1 MLLLKAFHTG
11 ISYAKHR
18 KHTWI
23 SAISGILAP
32 INAQGTELFTF
43 RAQTIT
49 CRNGEK
55 GKVARCDQKEHEFSD
70 IPGVFLSPNYIT
82 ENING
87 DVCVSDLF
95 RRALTVTDKFNE
107 VRFSYGEKKE
117 AWFSSNAVVTD
128 IRGHIVVCDGYENTV
143 YLLDSD
149 GQFLRIFPQA
159 KDRFVVPEVYTL
171 ISRTTYSLE
180 TSKMILLSYTSI

>member
-1 MLLLKAFHTG
+1 MPCKLRNLLLLKAFHTG

-49 CRNGEK
+49 CRNGET
-55 GKVARCDQKEHEFSD
+55 GKVARCDQKEHKFSD
-70 IPGVFLSPNYIT
+70 IPGVFLSPNYI
-82 ENING
+82 
-87 DVCVSDLF
+87 
-95 RRALTVTDKFNE
+95 TDKFNE